1 MDAAAGVA
9 GGIESV
15 VAAGGQVADV
25 DVEAALQEDRTH
37 VLCNPII
44 TLYDIKGKKEQ
55 TAEIT
60 DYF

>member
-44 TLYDIKGKKEQ
+44 TLYNIKRK
-55 TAEIT
+55 
-60 DYF
+60 